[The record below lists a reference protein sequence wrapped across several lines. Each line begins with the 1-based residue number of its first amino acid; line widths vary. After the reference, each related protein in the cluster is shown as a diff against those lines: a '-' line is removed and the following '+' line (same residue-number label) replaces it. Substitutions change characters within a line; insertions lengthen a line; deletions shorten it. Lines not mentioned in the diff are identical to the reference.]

1 MRDTVTR
8 GRMHGTADR
17 PSQRL
22 LVGLFA
28 GFLTLLLV
36 GLLLPAVGAAVTT
49 GDVDT
54 ADAGVVGDSVTV
66 DGDSFNTTAFVGS
79 EDGVVHAVDVEGEEA
94 EQSWE
99 FDTEDGLIQASPTVV
114 DGTVYIGSGG
124 FTDDGSVAGSVYA
137 LDAETGELEWEFTDV
152 FRSQAS
158 VSVVGG
164 TAYVT
169 GDMDRVWALDADTGD
184 IEWNETLDTTIRN
197 DGAPH
202 VVDGTVYLSGFETNF
217 GGSGD
222 GGLIALDAATG
233 EQEWHYQ
240 NVNGLRGSPT
250 WDDGTIYVADRLAS
264 GGVHAVDGE
273 TGDQEWFFDN
283 VKSTP
288 GSPLVVDDTVYI
300 PAESTTGGLYA
311 IDADTGDQE
320 WFFDDLV
327 GDGYGDASATYHD
340 GTVYFGTIGNNVDD
354 WGGGMA
360 NSSVYAVDAD
370 TGDREWAFL
379 PSETVTG
386 NLSVSS
392 TPTVHD
398 GVLYVG
404 AGTSEPKY
412 DPPQDGVLFGLD
424 VDTGDVLF
432 EYENPEPLSGFAT
445 SPTVVEAADGNSA
458 DSRVAQ
464 GVLGHTDAFPNYEI
478 SGQVV
483 DPTGEPIE
491 GVTIEAQG
499 TAQSAT
505 TDEDGYYALSV
516 PSGEHTLAV
525 GADGYT
531 DTSLM
536 AEVDETDTTH
546 DLELAPTYQVGDVG
560 HSNEVSIVDAALI
573 QQQLAG
579 LEPEPFDPML
589 ADVQRSG
596 EITIVDAVLIQ
607 QTLAGIADP
616 GETEIT
622 ETSTETVGDTVEV
635 TVTVEN
641 SGGMGT
647 LQTVEHQFAGD
658 DDALDEH
665 TRAVE
670 AVDLEPEETVELTFT
685 VDTASLESG
694 THYYQ
699 VATDDDSAVV
709 SIESSDD

>member
-1 MRDTVTR
+1 MSDITVST
-8 GRMHGTADR
+8 
-17 PSQRL
+17 QRATL
-22 LVGLFA
+22 RIVVAGVLV
-28 GFLTLLLV
+28 LLLAGV
-36 GLLLPAVGAAVTT
+36 LVAGAGAAETDNQLDTGVLENGVT
-49 GDVDT
+49 
-54 ADAGVVGDSVTV
+54 A
-66 DGDSFNTTAFVGS
+66 DGDSFNTTAYVGS
-79 EDGVVHAVDVEGEEA
+79 EDGVVHAVDVGGA
-94 EQSWE
+94 EVETLWE
-99 FDTEDGLIQASPTVV
+99 FDTEDDLIQSSPTVV
-114 DGTVYIGSGG
+114 DGTVFIGSGG
-124 FTDDGSVAGSVYA
+124 FTDDGTVSGSVYA
-137 LDAETGELEWEFTDV
+137 LDAETGDVEWELTDV
-152 FRSQAS
+152 FRAQAS
-158 VSVVGG
+158 VTVVGG
-164 TAYVT
+164 TAYIA
-169 GDMDRVWALDADTGD
+169 GDFDRVWAVDADTGD
-184 IEWNETLDTTIRN
+184 IEWQEELNTSIRN

-202 VVDGTVYLSGFETNF
+202 VVNGTVYLSGFEVNF
-217 GGSGD
+217 DGTGD
-222 GGLIALDAATG
+222 GGLYALDAETG
-233 EQEWHYQ
+233 EQEWHYED
-240 NVNGLRGSPT
+240 VNGLRGSPT
-250 WDDGTIYVADRLAS
+250 WDNGTIYVADRWS
-264 GGVHAVDGE
+264 EGGVHAVDEE
-273 TGDQEWFFDN
+273 TGEREWFFDSAT
-283 VKSTP
+283 STP
-288 GSPLVVDDTVYI
+288 GSPLVVDDTVYL
-300 PAESTTGGLYA
+300 PSEWATGGLYA
-311 IDADTGDQE
+311 IDADTGDEE
-320 WFFDDLV
+320 WYFDDLV
-327 GDGYGDASATYHD
+327 GDSYGDASATYHD
-340 GTVYFGTIGNNVDD
+340 GTIYFGTIGNNIDEY
-354 WGGGMA
+354 GGGKA

-370 TGDREWAFL
+370 TGDREWAFK

-491 GVTIEAQG
+491 GVTIETQG

-579 LEPEPFDPML
+579 LEPEPFDSTL
-589 ADVQRSG
+589 ADVDRSG
-596 EITIVDAVLIQ
+596 DVDIVDAVFIQ
-607 QTLAGIADP
+607 QSLANMRAP
-616 GETEIT
+616 GETAIT
-622 ETSTETVGDTVEV
+622 DPTAEATGDTVEV
-635 TVTVEN
+635 TATVEN
-641 SGGMGT
+641 VGGMGT

-670 AVDLEPEETVELTFT
+670 AVDLAPGAETELTFT
-685 VDTASLESG
+685 VDTSALDSG
-694 THYYQ
+694 THYYEIS
-699 VATDDDSAVV
+699 TDDDSALVTV
-709 SIESSDD
+709 EIGDD